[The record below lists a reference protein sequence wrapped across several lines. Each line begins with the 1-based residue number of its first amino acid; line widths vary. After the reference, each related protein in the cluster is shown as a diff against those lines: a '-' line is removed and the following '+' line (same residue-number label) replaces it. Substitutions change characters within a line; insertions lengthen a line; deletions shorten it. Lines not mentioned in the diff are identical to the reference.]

1 MRKEAV
7 DLLKRMVQA
16 PSPSGFEQPVQ
27 KIVRAEMAK
36 FCDEVRTDVHGN
48 VIGVL
53 NPQGKPRVMLAGH
66 CDEIGMMVTHVDEQG
81 FIYFAAIGGVDA
93 NILPALRL
101 VVHGQHGPVTGVVG
115 RKPIHLMDEQDRKAG
130 AKIDSLWLDIG
141 ARHRK
146 DALKR
151 VAVGDPITFAPGFDL
166 LTDDLAASR
175 GFDDK
180 VGAFVVMETL
190 RLLKRRKLQAAVFG
204 VSTVQE
210 ELGLRGAKT
219 SAFGI
224 GPDVGIA
231 VDVGFA
237 SDFPGSAKKR
247 TGEASLAKGPIL
259 HRGANINPVVERRL
273 RDACKKAKIA
283 YQLTAEPRGTGT
295 DANAIQISR
304 AGVAAGLISIPN
316 RYMHTPV
323 EMVSLKDLGH
333 AAKLLATFCAGL
345 TERTSFIP

>member
-36 FCDEVRTDVHGN
+36 LCDEVRTDVHGN

-53 NPQGKPRVMLAGH
+53 NPEGKPRVMLAGH

-101 VVHGQHGPVTGVVG
+101 VVHGQHGPITGVVG

-130 AKIDSLWLDIG
+130 AKIESLWLDIG
-141 ARHRK
+141 ASDRK
-146 DALKR
+146 DALKS

-166 LTDDLAASR
+166 LTNDLAASR

-180 VGAFVVMETL
+180 VGAFVIIETL
-190 RLLKRRKLQAAVFG
+190 RLLKHKKLQAAVYG

-224 GPDVGIA
+224 DPDVGIA

-237 SDFPGSAKKR
+237 SDFPGSDKKR

-273 RDACKKAKIA
+273 RDACKKAKVP

-323 EMVSLKDLGH
+323 EMVSLKDLGN